1 MAEGSN
7 IQQAVAEAK
16 ELVRMLETSSVRR
29 LVLASGDFKI
39 VVDRTGRDAAA
50 SGPATPVTGPV
61 GAAAPTDQRHRVLS
75 PMVGT
80 FYHARSPGTKPF
92 IAVGGRVERG
102 QTIGIVEAMKVMNE
116 VPSDAAGVVVEILVP
131 DGQSVQF
138 EQPLVVIDTQA

>member
-7 IQQAVAEAK
+7 IQQAVTEAK

-29 LVLASGDFKI
+29 LVLVSGDFKI

-50 SGPATPVTGPV
+50 SGPASAAAGPV
-61 GAAAPTDQRHRVLS
+61 GATAPTDQRHRVLS

-80 FYHARSPGTKPF
+80 FYHARSPGAKPF

-116 VPSDAAGVVVEILVP
+116 VPSDAAGVVVEILAP

>member
-1 MAEGSN
+1 VAEGNN
-7 IQQAVAEAK
+7 IQQAVTEAK

-39 VVDRTGRDAAA
+39 VVDRTGRDAA
-50 SGPATPVTGPV
+50 SGPATVVAGPA
-61 GAAAPTDQRHRVLS
+61 GAAATTDQRHRVLS

-80 FYHARSPGTKPF
+80 FYHARSPGAKPF